1 MAYEFS
7 TNSYSD
13 SYIPEINENAFNK
26 FGAETTYRKRLGDTL
41 FKPRFFYIIIGCDSG
56 LLPQHILE
64 QGIAEDTE
72 YLFIEDRALLPTIQP
87 LFPEHPQFHLCN
99 ESNWEESANNLN
111 LALYMKADS
120 TIIVRSL
127 GVAEGKYPPY
137 IPLYKNCHNRY
148 QSIYLSTQATLSKIH
163 FYELGL
169 NNLAENQHMIS
180 VLANQFI
187 GKTAIILGA
196 GPSLDD
202 QLPWIQANQDRLY
215 IFAVSRLAKKLHRLN
230 ITPDFIVTVDAL
242 ESTYYEGRESFL
254 FEDKALLIHAYHAN
268 ARLVAQWN
276 GKHAFTGPRFPW
288 QTEMNTGYQN
298 QTGITV
304 TNTCLDSA
312 INLGFTNILLA
323 GVDFCLGKG
332 HELHTSDSGSDASQ
346 APVLSGEAIH
356 EAVTTNAGE
365 QAQSTWDFIQGSK
378 QFSDTVLNYKQPH
391 QHIINLSPYS
401 MRMEGVEH
409 ALNEAIHP
417 EEKSISPL
425 DNIPEQPL
433 SNYYNS
439 CLHELKR
446 SKKQLQE
453 IIRLSTEAIQENKKM
468 KRGGDISRIDKQLK
482 EIEKKFTQKYSHHYQ
497 VIKQLS
503 TSESLKN
510 LKATGKDPSTWTMA
524 DIADSSIAYHQTI
537 KQLTQKMVEMVNG
550 AVDKIGL
557 RKEELN
563 PHPKQPLKFFNLWR
577 EEEQERRAIFWQQ
590 NNADHISQLNE
601 NERTTLDQ
609 LLEQFH
615 SDYER
620 DIDDVTDEN
629 NIHTALERIIELS
642 TLNDRLG
649 LEEFAEKLASHP
661 DEAHRDI
668 YRNV

>member
-1 MAYEFS
+1 
-7 TNSYSD
+7 
-13 SYIPEINENAFNK
+13 
-26 FGAETTYRKRLGDTL
+26 
-41 FKPRFFYIIIGCDSG
+41 
-56 LLPQHILE
+56 
-64 QGIAEDTE
+64 
-72 YLFIEDRALLPTIQP
+72 
-87 LFPEHPQFHLCN
+87 
-99 ESNWEESANNLN
+99 
-111 LALYMKADS
+111 
-120 TIIVRSL
+120 
-127 GVAEGKYPPY
+127 
-137 IPLYKNCHNRY
+137 
-148 QSIYLSTQATLSKIH
+148 
-163 FYELGL
+163 
-169 NNLAENQHMIS
+169 
-180 VLANQFI
+180 
-187 GKTAIILGA
+187 
-196 GPSLDD
+196 
-202 QLPWIQANQDRLY
+202 
-215 IFAVSRLAKKLHRLN
+215 
-230 ITPDFIVTVDAL
+230 
-242 ESTYYEGRESFL
+242 
-254 FEDKALLIHAYHAN
+254 
-268 ARLVAQWN
+268 
-276 GKHAFTGPRFPW
+276 
-288 QTEMNTGYQN
+288 
-298 QTGITV
+298 
-304 TNTCLDSA
+304 
-312 INLGFTNILLA
+312 
-323 GVDFCLGKG
+323 
-332 HELHTSDSGSDASQ
+332 
-346 APVLSGEAIH
+346 
-356 EAVTTNAGE
+356 
-365 QAQSTWDFIQGSK
+365 
-378 QFSDTVLNYKQPH
+378 
-391 QHIINLSPYS
+391 

-668 YRNV
+668 YIVMCEAVLLEDTDPSAAFEYYAQLLNYTEQMSKPSVEFLLHRVSKVAITIKDYDNALHALDTLSSSFSPSYTPQYAEMLYLVGRKEESLNRYEQYIGQFPDDIDTIFRLADLQKKEGNSDLARGLYKHILSKDPSYTAAKKQLDALAISDGQKLANLFR